1 MAEVHCR
8 LIVLAAGEG
17 KRFQEVG
24 YKEPKPF
31 IEILGVRMIE
41 LVIANMRS
49 QLGVDCPVTIITQD
63 KFGRIFGQTEF
74 YLDKTSVIRL
84 GSLTG
89 GAAETALWGLKH
101 GPDMGEK
108 IVIANCDQLVL
119 FDGKK
124 MLKSL
129 DKHAGSILTFDEPGR
144 NPKWSY
150 AEINKK
156 GLITRVAEKNPI
168 SDHATVGVYG
178 YANRNVAI
186 DAISKMMAA
195 NDRFN
200 NEFYLCPA
208 YNYIDG
214 TISNVSSTRMWGLGT
229 PEDVQTAIADK
240 DFATE
245 IETIRRIV
253 MP

>member
-17 KRFQEVG
+17 KRFQQMG

-31 IEILGVRMIE
+31 IPVLGVRMLD
-41 LVIANMRS
+41 LVIANMKS
-49 QLGVDCPVTIITQD
+49 QLGVDCPVTIITQE
-63 KFGRIFGQTEF
+63 KFGHLFGQTDFHLENA
-74 YLDKTSVIRL
+74 SSIRL
-84 GSLTG
+84 AELTG
-89 GAAETALWGLKH
+89 GAAETALWGLNH
-101 GPDMGEK
+101 GPDQGEK
-108 IVIANCDQLVL
+108 IVICNCDQLVL

-129 DKHAGSILTFDEPGR
+129 DKHAGSILTFEEPGR
-144 NPKWSY
+144 NPKWSF
-150 AEINKK
+150 AEVNKK

-178 YANRNVAI
+178 YANRTVAI
-186 DAISKMMAA
+186 NAIKKMIAA
-195 NDRFN
+195 DDRFN

-208 YNYIDG
+208 YNYIEG
-214 TISNVSSTRMWGLGT
+214 TISNISSKRMWGLGT
-229 PEDVQTAIADK
+229 PEDVQAAIADK
-240 DFATE
+240 DFETE
-245 IETIRRIV
+245 MDAIRRIV